1 MVQFFGTLPD
11 GSQTHLYTISR
22 DGITA
27 KITDLGATL
36 VNLWVPDKEGVCADV
51 VLGYDDAQGYLRGNN
66 FLGATVGRN
75 ANRIKAGCFLLNGTA
90 VTMDKN
96 NGSNNLH
103 SGKAY
108 FKDRL
113 WKVESHTRDSVRLS
127 LYSPHGDQ
135 GFPGNAQIHVT
146 YALEPDR
153 RLAIRYDGISDRD
166 TVFNLTNHSYFNLAG
181 HDRPEL
187 GGKQILTMPA
197 RHYVEVDSQLIPTG
211 KLPSVDG
218 TVMDFR
224 KGKTLCQGMEE
235 SGYDHTFEVFT
246 VPGAILTDP
255 VSGRTMAVTTDC
267 PGVQLYSSYGL
278 SVSGKNGVHYGSGS
292 GICLETQY
300 YPDSVN
306 RPEWKQP
313 IVKAGQRY
321 HSETVLQFR
330 A

>member
-1 MVQFFGTLPD
+1 METFFGALPD
-11 GSQTHLYTISR
+11 GRQAHLYTISR

-36 VNLWVPDKEGVCADV
+36 VNLWVPDKNGTCADV
-51 VLGYDDAQGYLRGNN
+51 VLGYDDAQGYFQGQS

-75 ANRIKAGCFLLNGTA
+75 ANRIQKGRFLLEETA
-90 VTMDKN
+90 VILEKN
-96 NGSNNLH
+96 EGNNNLH
-103 SGKAY
+103 SGKDF

-113 WKVESHTRDSVRLS
+113 WKVESHTQDSIRLS
-127 LYSPHGDQ
+127 LFSPHGDQ

-146 YALEPDR
+146 YALESGK
-153 RLAIRYDGISDRD
+153 RLAIRYDGICDKD

-187 GGKQILTMPA
+187 ADKQILTMPA
-197 RHYVEVDSQLIPTG
+197 RHYVEVDSELIPTG

-218 TVMDFR
+218 TAMDFR
-224 KGKTLCQGMEE
+224 AGKPICQDRENA
-235 SGYDHTFEVFT
+235 GYDHTFEIFT
-246 VPGAILTDP
+246 APGAILTDP
-255 VSGRTMAVTTDC
+255 TSGRTMAVTTDC

-278 SVSGKNGVHYGSGS
+278 DIHGKCGVHYGSSS

-306 RPEWKQP
+306 CPQWKQP
-313 IVKAGQRY
+313 FVKAGQRY
-321 HSETVLQFR
+321 HSETVFQFH